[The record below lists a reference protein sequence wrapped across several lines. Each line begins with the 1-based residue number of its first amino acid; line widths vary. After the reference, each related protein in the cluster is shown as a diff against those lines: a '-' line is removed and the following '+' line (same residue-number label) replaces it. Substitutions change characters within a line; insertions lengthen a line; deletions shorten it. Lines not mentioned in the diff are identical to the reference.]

1 MREMPKATADDFLE
15 EIRCSLAVLEA
26 NLPKQVD
33 GFALSSTTKLPFK
46 ALWFRDSLCWRMAQ
60 LSRSALNSFEEKKL
74 ASAILLTR
82 ASMETCAALWYL
94 SEILERAVSAQ
105 AIGETDNHLIK
116 LLMGSKTDTDVLPK
130 AENVLNFVDR
140 VEKKITGFRRE
151 YERLSEFAHP
161 NWAGTALLFSKPEET
176 TGIAHLGE
184 NLRAEKEA
192 LFVGLGNL
200 ASALDI
206 FVVSYNSVAA
216 VASDFIRLCEA
227 NAKGTG
233 QCPFET

>member
-1 MREMPKATADDFLE
+1 MPKAAADEFLE
-15 EIRCSLAVLEA
+15 EIRRSLAVLEA
-26 NLPKQVD
+26 NLPKEVD

-60 LSRSALNSFEEKKL
+60 LSRSALNSFENKKL

-94 SEILERAVSAQ
+94 SEILERAVDAQ
-105 AIGETDNHLIK
+105 AVGETDQHLMK
-116 LLMGSKTDTDVLPK
+116 LLMGTKIDTDVLPK

-140 VEKKITGFRRE
+140 VDKKIAGFRKQ

-161 NWAGTALLFSKPEET
+161 NWSGTVLLFSKPAEK

-184 NLRAEKEA
+184 NMRAEKEA

-206 FVVSYNSVAA
+206 FIVSYNSVEA
-216 VASDFIRLCEA
+216 VVSDFIRLSEA
-227 NAKGTG
+227 NAK
-233 QCPFET
+233 